1 MKKLGF
7 LMILLIAF
15 YFFKNKEV
23 VFNGDNQNFVSKEVF
38 KDKIEI
44 KSFVKTDSKITS
56 REAPINSFS
65 QEKEFKNFVDNELKF
80 NQQQIYENEL
90 VFCDLSLE
98 NEFEES
104 HLKSICLNY
113 DLNQE
118 SCLTYKKN
126 CPANGYSAKEEE
138 LLYLLHPMEVLSY
151 LKKRDEQEAY
161 QINPLDPPRRDTA
174 YWDKKLEELK
184 ILKQRMDY

>member
-1 MKKLGF
+1 MKKLLF
-7 LMILLIAF
+7 ITFIIALVGL
-15 YFFKNKEV
+15 YYKLTTTKKESIVEVKQTVKQNKELIRLE
-23 VFNGDNQNFVSKEVF
+23 NQKDNTK
-38 KDKIEI
+38 EI
-44 KSFVKTDSKITS
+44 KKDNLNEEREFYEFVT
-56 REAPINSFS
+56 
-65 QEKEFKNFVDNELKF
+65 NELKF

-138 LLYLLHPMEVLSY
+138 LLYFLHPMEILSY